1 MDSLLYKSK
10 LKNGQLLVSVL
21 NTIPTNSWIVYST
34 GCLMDSLLYR
44 VSLELFTFTGC
55 LQHRLQL
62 TRQGVS
68 TFFKDRLHYR
78 MSQHFS
84 TINYSTGCLNS
95 QNFSRIDYSLGCCFF
110 ISITNLFYFW
120 KLLSFIGKTYAVFKK
135 RHSPVSRINYSL
147 GYNFLLS
154 LPTYIFLSCE
164 TYAVFKKNDIH
175 WSNAQCFSS
184 RFSFKQT
191 QIFGH
196 WRNSEVLEF
205 SKTKNI
211 RFAEYRNYHKFW

>member
-1 MDSLLYKSK
+1 MVNFQSPYLTPFRQTHGLFI
-10 LKNGQLLVSVL
+10 LQGV
-21 NTIPTNSWIVYST
+21 SWIVYSTGCLQHRLHYKVYQRQVTLQGVSRTEYST

-110 ISITNLFYFW
+110 ISITNLFYF
-120 KLLSFIGKTYAVFKK
+120 
-135 RHSPVSRINYSL
+135 
-147 GYNFLLS
+147 
-154 LPTYIFLSCE
+154 
-164 TYAVFKKNDIH
+164 
-175 WSNAQCFSS
+175 
-184 RFSFKQT
+184 
-191 QIFGH
+191 
-196 WRNSEVLEF
+196 
-205 SKTKNI
+205 
-211 RFAEYRNYHKFW
+211 